1 MEVVEDELIFYFLG
15 PKTERVILYIG
26 DIIFI
31 REHHNIEPETD
42 LYIEMPLEV
51 VGDVIQF
58 PIYFQKK

>member
-1 MEVVEDELIFYFLG
+1 MEVVEDELFFYFLG

-26 DIIFI
+26 DTIFI

-51 VGDVIQF
+51 VGDVI
-58 PIYFQKK
+58 